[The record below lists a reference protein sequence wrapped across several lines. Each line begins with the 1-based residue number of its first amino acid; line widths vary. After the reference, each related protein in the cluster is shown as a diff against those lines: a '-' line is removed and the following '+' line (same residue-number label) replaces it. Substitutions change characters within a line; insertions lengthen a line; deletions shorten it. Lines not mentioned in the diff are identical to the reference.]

1 MLSGPRP
8 LSIPLLSLSLPVSL
22 YSSVL
27 YPLTQEFYP
36 KSLVDLVQR
45 HKNEGLPRP
54 VLLRVAQGIA
64 RGMHY
69 LHSLPTPVIHR
80 VRA

>member
-8 LSIPLLSLSLPVSL
+8 LSIPLLSLPLSLHP
-22 YSSVL
+22 SVL

-54 VLLRVAQGIA
+54 LLLRVAQGIA

-69 LHSLPTPVIHR
+69 LHTLPTPVIHR